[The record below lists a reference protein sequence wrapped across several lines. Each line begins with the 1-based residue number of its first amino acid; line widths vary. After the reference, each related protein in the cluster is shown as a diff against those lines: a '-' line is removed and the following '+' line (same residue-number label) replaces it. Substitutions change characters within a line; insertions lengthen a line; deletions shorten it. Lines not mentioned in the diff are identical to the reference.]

1 MILPAPAPVP
11 EPVPRAAS
19 SLALTVIAIIA
30 VGVTLHFGRV
40 FFLPLCVATYLA
52 LVFRPAVRWLADRKL
67 PQPIGAAL
75 VVLTFLGGLGG
86 LAYWAS
92 APVQQAVAELPETMN
107 EASRTL
113 QRFRRPVERVV
124 QAADE
129 LGTAVAPT
137 TSNDVQRV
145 ELSTPRLGRVALDV
159 TQNVLI
165 GAVEVVALL
174 FVMLASGGMFLDQ
187 LARLLPEFR
196 RKEVAIA
203 LAQDLQT
210 SFARYLATFA
220 LVNVCFGLSVGLA
233 LWLLDLPHAALW
245 GVMAAFTEF
254 VPFLGAVALI
264 AGATLSALVNFD
276 STSHILAVPL
286 VISTLNLLVENVMV
300 PFVFGRR
307 FTLQPVVVLLSV
319 LFWYWVWGV
328 PGAFLAVPM
337 LIVAQIAS
345 RHIPALAPLGQLVGE
360 RRRERRR
367 VVVLGEDPRS

>member
-1 MILPAPAPVP
+1 MILASDPPPAPAL
-11 EPVPRAAS
+11 RGSS
-19 SLALTVIAIIA
+19 SLALTVIALIA

-52 LVFRPAVRWLADRKL
+52 LLFRPTVRWLAERKI

-75 VVLTFLGGLGG
+75 VVLAFLGGLSG

-92 APVQQAVAELPETMN
+92 APVQQAAAQLPETMR
-107 EASRTL
+107 EASRAL
-113 QRFRRPVERVV
+113 RQFRRPVERVV
-124 QAADE
+124 RAADE
-129 LGTAVAPT
+129 LGTAVAPA
-137 TSNDVQRV
+137 TSDDVQQV
-145 ELSTPRLGRVALDV
+145 ELTTPRLGRVALDV

-165 GAVEVVALL
+165 GAVEVIALL

-203 LAQDLQT
+203 LAQDLQS
-210 SFARYLATFA
+210 SFARYLSTFA
-220 LVNVCFGLSVGLA
+220 LVNASFGLCVGVA
-233 LWLLDLPHAALW
+233 LWLLDVPHAALW

-254 VPFLGAVALI
+254 VPFLGAIALI
-264 AGATLSALVNFD
+264 AGATLSALVTFE
-276 STSHILAVPL
+276 STAHIIAVPL
-286 VISTLNLLVENVMV
+286 VLTTLNLLVENVVV

-307 FTLQPVVVLLSV
+307 FTLQPIVVLLSV

-345 RHIPALAPLGQLVGE
+345 RHVPALAPLGELVGE
-360 RRRERRR
+360 RRQERKRIL
-367 VVVLGEDPRS
+367 VLGADPRG